1 MKKSF
6 KAYTIIWVIG
16 LAFFN
21 LVAFL
26 APTVIK
32 FTPSF
37 WLGYGFIT
45 LAFILHLGTAYFSF
59 KEDSK
64 EKFFLSIS
72 TLTISFITLI
82 CTTIVGVITMLV
94 PTLPEWAGVLLC
106 FACFGIGIAATL
118 LAKTA
123 GDAVSKIDEKVKV
136 QTFFIKAL
144 TVDADTLVSQ
154 AKSAEIKAEVTKVY
168 EAIRYSD
175 PMSNDALAGAESQIT
190 LKFNQLQDAVASND
204 ATAVQ
209 TLANELLILIKDR
222 NSKCK
227 LLK

>member
-175 PMSNDALAGAESQIT
+175 PMSNDALADVETKIQYQFNAFTNAVKNEDAE
-190 LKFNQLQDAVASND
+190 LVASMS
-204 ATAVQ
+204 V
-209 TLANELLILIKDR
+209 ELLDLIDAR
-222 NSKCK
+222 NKKCK
-227 LLK
+227 VLK